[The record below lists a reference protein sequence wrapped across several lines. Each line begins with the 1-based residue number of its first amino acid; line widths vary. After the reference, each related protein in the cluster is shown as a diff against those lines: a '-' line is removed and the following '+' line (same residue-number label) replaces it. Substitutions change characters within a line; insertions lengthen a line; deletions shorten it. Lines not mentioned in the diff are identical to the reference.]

1 MTEKSSINNSSPART
16 SYAYQHRADLPGAP
30 SKLDRT
36 AQAAPRFADAPER
49 EQGRGSTMVKADRP
63 HPAPRPA
70 PFLALGAD
78 RAAFNARWTRE
89 AANAAPEEPNRQ
101 ARREAFKAKRRKSKP
116 VSRARTAKRGQSR

>member
-1 MTEKSSINNSSPART
+1 MSDKSPSRT
-16 SYAYQHRADLPGAP
+16 SYAYQHRAELPGAP

-36 AQAAPRFADAPER
+36 PEAAPRFADTPTKSEA
-49 EQGRGSTMVKADRP
+49 RGSAMVKTDRP

-89 AANAAPEEPNRQ
+89 AEAANRQ
-101 ARREAFKAKRRKSKP
+101 SEDPERKARREAFKAKRRSQQAITRTRQIKQN
-116 VSRARTAKRGQSR
+116 RAR